1 MRAEGSSD
9 TSGRT
14 QAQEGIAGLTRTD
27 HAAVNHAAANHAT
40 ASHGATSRT
49 CACANIAP
57 CGAGHSFGRA
67 GSVYRTGGSK
77 PLSAGKLIL
86 VDGSSYLYR
95 AFHALPPLSN
105 SKGEPTGAVLGV
117 LNMLNKMI
125 KEEAPQ
131 RIAVVF
137 DAPGRTFRDDLFDQY
152 KAHRTPMPDDLRSQV
167 QPLLDVVAAMGLPLL
182 RVPGVEAD
190 DVIGTLAKQGAAA
203 GYEVLISTGDKD
215 MAQLVGPQVGLINT
229 MSNTRLDRAGVKA
242 KFDVFPEQ
250 IVDYLALVGDSS
262 DNIPGIAGVGPKT
275 ASKWLNQYQTLD
287 GLIAR
292 AADVGGKVGEN
303 LRSGFELLELSRKL
317 ATIDTALSLEIS
329 AEGLTAGAPDLPR
342 LRELYTR
349 LELRSLLKALGS
361 DTAAV
366 PGAAAAG
373 TQTATLPVAGP
384 PAAAR
389 NYQQITS
396 QAALDEWLVKLA
408 AAPLISFATETD
420 NLDYMQARLV
430 GLSFAIAP
438 GEAAYLPIGHDYT
451 GAPEQLP
458 RDKVLAAL
466 RPLLEDPARP
476 KVGHNQKYDIHILAN
491 CGIAFKGHCFDSML
505 ESYVFNSVAARHD
518 RDSTAAKYLGVESM
532 AFEDVAG
539 KGAKQITF
547 NQVDVARAAEYSA
560 ATADLTLQLHRN
572 LWPQIEALP
581 TLKSV
586 YETIEQPLVPVL
598 FRMERTG
605 VFVDRELLKIQSSE
619 LAARMLELQAQ
630 AHAEAGGAFNVDSPK
645 QLQEILFGKLGIPVS
660 RKTPTGQ
667 PSTAE
672 DVLEELA
679 ATYPLPKLILE
690 YRGIA
695 KLKSTYT
702 DTLPEQIDPAT
713 GRIHTS
719 YHQAVAATGRLSST
733 DPNLQ
738 NIPIRTGE
746 GRRIRQAFIA
756 PPGRSLVAADY
767 SQIELRIMAHLSGD
781 TSLLRAFAE
790 DRDVHQA
797 TAAEVFSTPLA
808 KVSADQRRSAKA
820 INFGLMYGMS
830 AFGLA
835 RQLGIARGDAQKYM
849 DLYFERYPGVKRY
862 MEETR
867 RHARESGFV
876 ETVFGRR
883 LYLPEIQ
890 SRNAALRQYAERSAI
905 NAPMQGTAAD
915 IIKRAMIEVD
925 AWLQSSRMPAQLIMQ
940 VHDELVLEV
949 ADEAVEAIV
958 SQLRDHM
965 VRAAN
970 LTVPLK
976 VDVGIGRNWD
986 EAH

>member
-1 MRAEGSSD
+1 MNAR
-9 TSGRT
+9 
-14 QAQEGIAGLTRTD
+14 
-27 HAAVNHAAANHAT
+27 
-40 ASHGATSRT
+40 
-49 CACANIAP
+49 
-57 CGAGHSFGRA
+57 
-67 GSVYRTGGSK
+67 
-77 PLSAGKLIL
+77 KLIL

-125 KEEAPQ
+125 KEESPQ

-152 KAHRTPMPDDLRSQV
+152 KAHRAPMPDDLRSQV
-167 QPLLDVVAAMGLPLL
+167 QPLLDTVAAMGLPLL

-190 DVIGTLAKQGAAA
+190 DVIGTLARQGAEA

-215 MAQLVGPQVGLINT
+215 MAQLVGPRVELINT
-229 MSNTRLDRAGVKA
+229 MSNTRLDRDGVKA
-242 KFDVFPEQ
+242 KFDVYPEQ

-262 DNIPGIAGVGPKT
+262 DNIPGITGVGAKT
-275 ASKWLNQYQTLD
+275 AAKWLSQYRTLD
-287 GLIAR
+287 ELIAH
-292 AADVGGKVGEN
+292 AGDIGGKVGEN
-303 LRSGFELLELSRKL
+303 LRNELAMLELSRKL
-317 ATIDTALSLEIS
+317 ATIDTALPLDID
-329 AEGLTAGAPDLPR
+329 AEALNAGAPDLSR

-349 LELRSLLKALGS
+349 LELRALLKALS
-361 DTAAV
+361 TDA
-366 PGAAAAG
+366 
-373 TQTATLPVAGP
+373 
-384 PAAAR
+384 PAAASAAGGGAQGAEAASGRADTGAVGAVSAASAPLAADGTGVPAPAR
-389 NYQQITS
+389 NYRTITS
-396 QAALDEWLVKLA
+396 QEALDEWLAKLA
-408 AAPLISFATETD
+408 AAPLISFDTETD
-420 NLDYMQARLV
+420 SLDYMQARIV
-430 GLSFAIAP
+430 GLSFAAAP
-438 GEAAYLPIGHDYT
+438 GEAAYLPVGHDYA
-451 GAPEQLP
+451 GAPPQLD
-458 RDKVLAAL
+458 RERVLAAFK
-466 RPLLEDPARP
+466 PLLEDPSLP
-476 KVGHNQKYDIHILAN
+476 KLGHHLKYDAHVLAN
-491 CGIAFKGHCFDSML
+491 YGIALRGQRFDSML
-505 ESYVFNSVAARHD
+505 ESYVLNSVATRHD
-518 RDSTAAKYLGVESM
+518 MDSTAQKYLGVKTIH
-532 AFEDVAG
+532 FEDIAG

-547 NQVDVARAAEYSA
+547 NQVEVERAAEYSA
-560 ATADLTLQLHRN
+560 EDADVTLQLHLA

-581 TLKSV
+581 ALKSV
-586 YETIEQPLVPVL
+586 YETIEQPLVAVL
-598 FRMERTG
+598 YRMERAG
-605 VFVDRELLKIQSSE
+605 VLVDRELLKVQSSE

-630 AHAEAGGAFNVDSPK
+630 AHAEAGGVFNVDSPK
-645 QLQEILFGKLGIPVS
+645 QLQEILFGKLGIPVM

-679 ATYPLPKLILE
+679 ETYPLPKLILE

-702 DTLPEQIDPAT
+702 DTLPLQINQAT

-738 NIPIRTGE
+738 NIPIRTLE

-756 PPGRSLVAADY
+756 APGHSLVAADY

-781 TSLLRAFAE
+781 ASLLQAFAD

-797 TAAEVFSTPLA
+797 TAAEVFATPLNE
-808 KVSADQRRSAKA
+808 VSANQRRSAKA

-835 RQLGIARGDAQKYM
+835 RQLGIARGEAQKYM

-867 RHARESGFV
+867 RQAREAGYV

-915 IIKRAMIEVD
+915 IIKRAMISVD
-925 AWLQSSRMPAQLIMQ
+925 SWLESSRLPARLIMQ

-949 ADEAVEAIV
+949 ADAAVEPLV
-958 SQLRDHM
+958 GELRTHM
-965 VRAAN
+965 AQAAK
-970 LTVPLK
+970 LAVPLK

-986 EAH
+986 QAH